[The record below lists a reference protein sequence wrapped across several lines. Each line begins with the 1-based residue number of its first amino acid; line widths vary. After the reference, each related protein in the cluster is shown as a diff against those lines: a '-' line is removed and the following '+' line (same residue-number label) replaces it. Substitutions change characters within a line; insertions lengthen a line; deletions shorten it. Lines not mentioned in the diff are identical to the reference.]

1 MGATPSKLPIHGVA
15 YAVISLAPRY
25 SLTFITP
32 YKNQFSLITME
43 ALFVLVIIIVVV
55 TYLVIKRPRKKE
67 LTPYERQKQVEE
79 MAKGVEELINE
90 VVQES
95 EYGKKT
101 NEEIERLRSEVKQ
114 LRKELSELK
123 KDDHDKQIKKE

>member
-1 MGATPSKLPIHGVA
+1 
-15 YAVISLAPRY
+15 
-25 SLTFITP
+25 
-32 YKNQFSLITME
+32 
-43 ALFVLVIIIVVV
+43 
-55 TYLVIKRPRKKE
+55 
-67 LTPYERQKQVEE
+67 

-101 NEEIERLRSEVKQ
+101 NEEIEQLRSEVKQ

-123 KDDHDKQIKKE
+123 KDDHDKQNI